1 MYDMSKVRE
10 SKPSIKGVRVPKE
23 VSCRR
28 DVLTLMK
35 YRDSNGI
42 TVFSIGQ
49 IKDALLNRN
58 YDSEII
64 DKYIVEYLKNKH
76 LFVN

>member
-1 MYDMSKVRE
+1 MSNARE
-10 SKPSIKGVRVPKE
+10 SKSSIKGVIVPKE

-49 IKDALLNRN
+49 IRDALLNRN
-58 YDSEII
+58 YDSAII
-64 DKYIVEYLKNKH
+64 DKCIVDYLKNKH
-76 LFVN
+76 LFVD

>member
-1 MYDMSKVRE
+1 M
-10 SKPSIKGVRVPKE
+10 KGVRVPKE

-49 IKDALLNRN
+49 IRDALLNKN

-64 DKYIVEYLKNKH
+64 DKCIVEYLKNKH
-76 LFVN
+76 LFVDWL

>member
-1 MYDMSKVRE
+1 MSNARE
-10 SKPSIKGVRVPKE
+10 SKPSIKGVIVPKE

-28 DVLTLMK
+28 DVSTLMK

-49 IKDALLNRN
+49 IRDALLNRN

-64 DKYIVEYLKNKH
+64 DKCIVEYLKNKH
-76 LFVN
+76 LFVDWL